1 MNINSWHQINL
12 KKLFLELSQ
21 VFNGNSAIEK
31 IASQELRAKAKAAL
45 TVTEDNPLSD
55 DIAGVMRADDAHPI
69 CSKILK
75 TPFNWAPPET
85 SKSDLYKK
93 HSHFK
98 AHVELLG
105 PDGLVK
111 SNIVRLGLYR
121 MQSHSEHGIRTH
133 PAEEIYVM
141 LAGECF
147 WLRGNSGYQSS
158 YVGGRSH
165 HPSFLP
171 HATLTKELA
180 FMSVYA
186 WIGDLST
193 QDYKY
198 EGLPELC

>member
-1 MNINSWHQINL
+1 MNTNSQHQINL
-12 KKLFLELSQ
+12 EKLFLELCK
-21 VFNGNSAIEK
+21 VFDGDAEIEK
-31 IASQELRAKAKAAL
+31 IASQELLQKAKIAL
-45 TVTEDNPLSD
+45 AVTEERPISV
-55 DIAGVMRADDAHPI
+55 DIANVMRADDAHPI

-75 TPFNWAPPET
+75 TPFNWTPPKT

-111 SNIVRLGLYR
+111 SNIVRLGLYG
-121 MQSHSEHGIRTH
+121 MQSNSEYGIRTH

-147 WLRGNSGYQSS
+147 WLRGHSVYQSS

-198 EGLPELC
+198 EGLPELY

>member
-1 MNINSWHQINL
+1 MSINSCHQINL
-12 KKLFLELSQ
+12 EKLFLELSQ
-21 VFNGNSAIEK
+21 VFDGDTEIEK
-31 IASQELRAKAKAAL
+31 IASQELLQKAKVAL
-45 TVTEDNPLSD
+45 VVTEEKAISE
-55 DIAGVMRADDAHPI
+55 DIANVMRSDDAHPI
-69 CSKILK
+69 CSEILK
-75 TPFNWAPPET
+75 TPFNWTPPET

-111 SNIVRLGLYR
+111 SNIVRLGLYG
-121 MQSHSEHGIRTH
+121 MQSHSEYGYRTH

-147 WLRGNSGYQSS
+147 WRRGNSGYQSS

-186 WIGDLST
+186 WTGDLST

>member
-1 MNINSWHQINL
+1 MSDAGIPANKYIKKCVFRFDNWQDPNRRQDDLNIFERPAKSVKHMDLDLSGFHPYSSQWRQASVCL
-12 KKLFLELSQ
+12 KQ
-21 VFNGNSAIEK
+21 
-31 IASQELRAKAKAAL
+31 
-45 TVTEDNPLSD
+45 
-55 DIAGVMRADDAHPI
+55 
-69 CSKILK
+69 
-75 TPFNWAPPET
+75 PEYLVCA
-85 SKSDLYKK
+85 LYKLHK
-93 HSHFK
+93 F
-98 AHVELLG
+98 
-105 PDGLVK
+105 
-111 SNIVRLGLYR
+111 
-121 MQSHSEHGIRTH
+121 H

-158 YVGGRSH
+158 YVGGRFH

-198 EGLPELC
+198 EGLPDLY